1 MTHQEI
7 TLSIRL
13 RLTIWYTVFLALA
26 LIGFSALVYAVLV
39 QDLSAEIDRTL
50 DRFSHE
56 VHRALGPT
64 TDTTD
69 LRHPHIAD
77 LDSIPVN
84 EFAAPGVYV
93 QLLDAQGQVIA
104 ASSNLRGGR
113 LPVDPTAIQDA
124 LAGQTVWRTLA
135 AGEGERVRVLTTPIF
150 VDSQVV
156 GLVQVGQSL
165 HNLDL
170 TTRQAALTLL
180 GGSLVTLGLA
190 AAGGWWLA
198 RRALAPVEQIRRTAE
213 AIEAASDLSQ
223 RIDFQGPADEVGR
236 LAATFDHLLA
246 HLDETFQAQKRFVAD
261 SSHELRTPLT
271 VIQGHLDLLQRETDP
286 AARAESFAAIQAE
299 ATRMGR
305 IVDDLLLLA
314 RLDAPQPPGDELVDV
329 DALLVDVYR
338 ALKVLAPDRQVVLE
352 DVEPA
357 TVRGDAAQLRRLLMN
372 LAENAARYTAPGDRI
387 SLACRLADDGGV
399 LLTVSDTGPGIAPE
413 HQAHIFQRFY
423 RADSDPSRTGT
434 GLGLAIVQ
442 TVAEHHGGRV
452 TLESASGRGS
462 TFAVWL
468 PVAG

>member
-1 MTHQEI
+1 
-7 TLSIRL
+7 LSIRL
-13 RLTIWYTVFLALA
+13 RLTIWHTVLLSLALV
-26 LIGFSALVYAVLV
+26 GFSVLVYVVLV
-39 QDLSAEIDRTL
+39 QGLSAEMDRTL
-50 DRFSHE
+50 DHFSHE

-64 TDTTD
+64 TDVTD

-93 QLLDAQGQVIA
+93 QLLDAQGQVMA

-124 LAGQTVWRTLA
+124 LAGQAAWRTLA

-150 VDSQVV
+150 VNGQAV

-180 GGSLVTLGLA
+180 GGALVALGLA

-198 RRALAPVEQIRRTAE
+198 RRALSPVEQIRRTAE
-213 AIEAASDLSQ
+213 AIESARDLGR
-223 RIDFQGPADEVGR
+223 RIDFHGPTDEVGR

-246 HLDETFQAQKRFVAD
+246 RLDEAFQSQKRFVAD

-271 VIQGHLDLLQRETDP
+271 VIQGHLDLLQREADPTDQAESLAAIRAE
-286 AARAESFAAIQAE
+286 AAR
-299 ATRMGR
+299 MGQ
-305 IVDDLLLLA
+305 IVEDLLLLA
-314 RLDAPQPPGDELVDV
+314 RLDAPQPPGRELVDV

-338 ALKVLAPDRQVVLE
+338 ALKVLSPDREVVLE
-352 DVEPA
+352 EVEPA

-372 LAENAARYTAPGDRI
+372 LAQNAARYTAPGDRI
-387 SLACRLADDGGV
+387 SLACRPGPAGGV
-399 LLTVSDTGPGIAPE
+399 LLVVQDTGPGIAPE
-413 HQAHIFQRFY
+413 QQARIFERFY
-423 RADSDPSRTGT
+423 RAGPARSRATGT

-442 TVAEHHGGRV
+442 AVAAHHGGHV
-452 TLESASGRGS
+452 TLESALGYGS
-462 TFAVWL
+462 MFTVWL

>member
-1 MTHQEI
+1 M
-7 TLSIRL
+7 SIRL
-13 RLTIWYTVFLALA
+13 RLTIWYILLLSLA
-26 LIGFSALVYAVLV
+26 LIGFSVLVYVVLV
-39 QDLSAEIDRTL
+39 QGLSAEMDRTL
-50 DRFSHE
+50 DHFSRE

-64 TDTTD
+64 TDATA

-77 LDSIPVN
+77 LDSVPVN

-93 QLLDAQGQVIA
+93 QLLDAQGQVMA
-104 ASSNLRGGR
+104 ASANLRGGR

-124 LAGQTVWRTLA
+124 LAGHSAWRTLA
-135 AGEGERVRVLTTPIF
+135 AGEGERVRVFTTPVF
-150 VDSQVV
+150 VADQVV

-170 TTRQAALTLL
+170 TIRQATLTLL
-180 GGSLVTLGLA
+180 GGGLVAVALA
-190 AAGGWWLA
+190 AVGGWWLA
-198 RRALAPVEQIRRTAE
+198 RRALGPVEQIRRTAA
-213 AIEAASDLSQ
+213 AIESARDLGR
-223 RIDFQGPADEVGR
+223 RIGFQGPTDEVGR

-246 HLDETFQAQKRFVAD
+246 RLDEAFQSQKRFVAD

-286 AARAESFAAIQAE
+286 ANQAESLAAIRAEAA
-299 ATRMGR
+299 RMGR

-314 RLDAPQPPGDELVDV
+314 RLDAPQPPGRELVDV

-338 ALKVLAPDRQVVLE
+338 ALRVLAPDREIVLE
-352 DVEPA
+352 AVEPA

-387 SLACRLADDGGV
+387 SLACRSADGGV
-399 LLTVSDTGPGIAPE
+399 ALTVRDTGPGIAPE

-423 RADSDPSRTGT
+423 RAVPTRSRTGT

-442 TVAEHHGGRV
+442 AVAEHHGGRV
-452 TLESASGRGS
+452 TLESTPGQGS
-462 TFAVWL
+462 TFTVWL
-468 PVAG
+468 PVEG